1 MLIPYNV
8 RNDTKTIATLTVG
21 LTADLTLSVR
31 TRVKEY
37 LLRAGCR
44 VTEEALV

>member
-8 RNDTKTIATLTVG
+8 RNDTKTSAALTVG
-21 LTADLTLSVR
+21 LTEDLTLFVR

-44 VTEEALV
+44 LTKEALV